1 MTRYTA
7 PATMYSVYLLCWYTS
22 TNADAGG
29 GAGLFDTQFCN
40 DNSECGSGECTY
52 MAMNSYLQISSNGG
66 QVRKCESTNTDA
78 GKGAGRSFLGLLLT
92 KPPCC

>member
-1 MTRYTA
+1 
-7 PATMYSVYLLCWYTS
+7 MYSVYLLCWYKS

-66 QVRKCESTNTDA
+66 QVRT
-78 GKGAGRSFLGLLLT
+78 LLALLAYT
-92 KPPCC
+92 RKQVKHVKR